1 MLRPAAQITAA
12 ESGRGR
18 AQPRDVGAAWS
29 TEHPRSTNQ
38 TPPARRRRPTGAVI
52 PRVLFPGPRLPWAGN
67 KTRHKFPPP
76 KASDVPCFWLGRSAA
91 RRLLIPQPPQEPGEQ
106 FQPKQTTARCL
117 CGVFLETER
126 KFSKKKK
133 TDREVEQPII
143 NNASSKNSISPLAQ
157 IRSRSL
163 ASRG

>member
-1 MLRPAAQITAA
+1 MGGTPDVDDLWR
-12 ESGRGR
+12 SGRAHAGR
-18 AQPRDVGAAWS
+18 IRPLA
-29 TEHPRSTNQ
+29 E
-38 TPPARRRRPTGAVI
+38 PARCLLGARRPGE
-52 PRVLFPGPRLPWAGN
+52 LFP
-67 KTRHKFPPP
+67 
-76 KASDVPCFWLGRSAA
+76 
-91 RRLLIPQPPQEPGEQ
+91 
-106 FQPKQTTARCL
+106 PKQTTARCL
-117 CGVFLETER
+117 RGVFLETER